1 MDEVDAKRQSAG
13 VLIDIPLA
21 PGKKAP
27 KRRYRRSRSAPV
39 ADTDLGP
46 QCQNDGSS
54 PTNFEIIL
62 KKLHPSLRQVAMFLC
77 VYLGVGT
84 LCFYLV
90 RDQIKGKKTNG
101 VLDAVYFCIVT
112 MTTVGYGDLVPTT
125 PATKLLACAFVFTG
139 MAMVGL
145 LLSKSADYLVERQE
159 ILLVKAIRRNQKANA
174 LAITQ
179 ESETNRIKYKCL
191 TVFVILL
198 VLMIIGT
205 IFLKVVEKL
214 SFVNSFYC
222 VCSTITTLGYGDVSF
237 TTKGGRVFAIFWVL
251 SGTLCVA
258 QFFLYIAQLSTEK
271 RRKSLVKWVLNRQ
284 MTKLDLEAA
293 DFNGDGVVDAAE
305 FVLYKLKEMGKINKE
320 DIDLVMEEFE
330 HLDVDQTGTLSASDI
345 TLAQVPDSGK

>member
-1 MDEVDAKRQSAG
+1 MAEVNAKGPPAEA
-13 VLIDIPLA
+13 LIDIPLA
-21 PGKKAP
+21 PNKKAP
-27 KRRYRRSRSAPV
+27 KRRYRRIRSAPA
-39 ADTDLGP
+39 ADSDLGP
-46 QCQNDGSS
+46 HHQHDGSL
-54 PTNFEIIL
+54 PTNFEVIL
-62 KKLHPSLRQVAMFLC
+62 KKLHPSLRLVAIFLF

-90 RDQIKGKKTNG
+90 RHQIKGKKTNG

-139 MAMVGL
+139 MATVGL

-159 ILLVKAIRRNQKANA
+159 ILLVKAIRGNQKANA

-179 ESETNRIKYKCL
+179 ECETKRIKYKCL
-191 TVFVILL
+191 TVLVILL
-198 VLMIIGT
+198 VLIIVGT
-205 IFLKVVEKL
+205 TFLKVVEKL
-214 SFVNSFYC
+214 SFVDSFYC

-251 SGTLCVA
+251 AGTVCVA
-258 QFFLYIAQLSTEK
+258 QFFLYIAELSTEK

-293 DFNGDGVVDAAE
+293 DFDGDGVVDAAE
-305 FVLYKLKEMGKINKE
+305 FVLFKLREVGKINQE
-320 DIDLVMEEFE
+320 DIKLVMEEFE

-345 TLAQVPDSGK
+345 TLAQLPENGK